1 MPSTSKVPFAG
12 SGDDNRHP
20 ILEEQGYRVLKQLGH
35 GSFANVK
42 LAYSERDNTNVAIK
56 IISKRDVP
64 KDFLEKFLP
73 REISIVK
80 SLKHPNLVIF
90 LQVSWALYQFIGTS
104 IIILFIIIIIIIITI
119 SVATLI

>member
-90 LQVSWALYQFIGTS
+90 LQVS
-104 IIILFIIIIIIIITI
+104 
-119 SVATLI
+119 